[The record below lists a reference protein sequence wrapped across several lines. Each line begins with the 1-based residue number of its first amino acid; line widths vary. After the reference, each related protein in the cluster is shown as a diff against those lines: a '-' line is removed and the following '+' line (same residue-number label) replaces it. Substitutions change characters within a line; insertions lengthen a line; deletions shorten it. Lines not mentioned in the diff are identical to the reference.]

1 MLNKTIKAKKEKAMN
16 KKKITLAAI
25 AICLIAILSMSTL
38 AWFTAN
44 DRVTN
49 KFYIANSE
57 DDPDEIFSVD
67 VWEDDDE
74 DDTNETDADKIHDG
88 IKYDDIL
95 PGDTRYKEVHVE
107 NTGYYDQYIR
117 ATVTVSGASVWQDVY
132 GMYVVPLEMFA
143 DITGQNRAAIAKTVA
158 YYDAGNDTFVYE
170 LYYADAIAADAEIIV
185 FENIKIDE
193 RLDRFQA
200 ADLSGEF
207 YINVVADAIQTANL
221 SADVYEAFKTV
232 GLVKAVPIS
241 DPTALAEALA
251 SEDEAHLIIDAA
263 ALTNNTLAI
272 DAPIKNKT
280 LDFNGQEAVV
290 TFGANATAENVVVS
304 GIVDTDG
311 VGYSVVTDAGFT
323 GDVAI
328 VGCTLKSTNGVGC
341 ISPAGGDVTIDNCDL
356 EGTGKTYGVRA
367 NGKVGDLTITNTTF
381 KNFGSWAILINGT
394 QDGDLTV
401 DNCTFETPDGVLKTL
416 GGGVVGNF
424 TFTNNTMIGCKGHD
438 GNINK
443 LLVSGSGT
451 SPVIASGTKTVTGN
465 TLDGADWT
473 QA

>member
-1 MLNKTIKAKKEKAMN
+1 MN
-16 KKKITLAAI
+16 KKKITLMAI

-38 AWFTAN
+38 AWFT
-44 DRVTN
+44 DKDEVTN
-49 KFYIANSE
+49 NFYIANSE

-67 VWEDDDE
+67 VWEDDE
-74 DDTNETDADKIHDG
+74 KDDTNDTDADKIQDG
-88 IKYDDIL
+88 ITYDDIL

-132 GMYVVPLEMFA
+132 GMHVVPLDEFA
-143 DITGQNRAAIAKTVA
+143 DITGQNRALIAKTVS
-158 YYDAGNDTFVYE
+158 YYDAQNDTFVYE
-170 LYYADAIAADAEIIV
+170 LYYADAIAADDEIIV

-200 ADLSGEF
+200 AELSGEF

-221 SADVYEAFKTV
+221 PTDVFEAFNTV
-232 GLVKAVPIS
+232 GLVKAAPIS
-241 DPTALAEALA
+241 DPAALAAALA
-251 SEDEAHLIIDAA
+251 SEDEAYLIIDAA

-280 LDFNGQEAVV
+280 LDFNGQDAVV
-290 TFGANATAENVVVS
+290 TFGATATAENVVVS

-311 VGYSVVTDAGFT
+311 IGYSVVTDAAFT

-328 VGCTLKSTNGVGC
+328 VGCTLKNTNGIGC
-341 ISPAGGDVTIDNCDL
+341 ISPAGGNVTIDNCDL

-367 NGKVGDLTITNTTF
+367 NGKVGDLTITNTAF

-416 GGGVVGNF
+416 GGGVVGDF
-424 TFTNNTMIGCKGHD
+424 TFTNNTMIGVKGHD
-438 GNINK
+438 GNPSKI
-443 LLVSGSGT
+443 LVSGSGT
-451 SPVIASGTKTVTGN
+451 GPVIASGTKTVTGN
-465 TLDGADWT
+465 TLDGAAWT